1 MIIAIGNSRRDK
13 AFKIVD
19 VTWEQFLNKV
29 SKTIRTVETVD
40 EYGKM
45 NKAKKDDI
53 KDVGGFV
60 GGKLKDGRRSKDSV
74 EFRSMLTLDLDYAE
88 NDLWEQVTKRFK
100 FACCIYSTHK
110 HKRDKHRLR
119 LIIPLSRNVNADE
132 YTAIGRLIASDI
144 GIEQFDDSTYE
155 PARLMYW
162 PSTSSNGEF
171 IFEKQDGEF
180 LNPDS
185 ILSRYED
192 YRDSSKWPI
201 SSRQNKVI
209 KNNISHQMQALAKQ
223 SNPLE
228 KEGLIG
234 AFCRAYTME
243 EAIDKFLNHIYKP
256 SLIKG
261 RYDYVE
267 ADSTSGLVIYEDK
280 FAYSHHAT
288 DKAANVLCNAFD
300 LVRIHKFS
308 ELDAN
313 IDEDTRTSRLP
324 SFKAMRKFCT
334 KDELVQKQITNEK
347 MKDIGQEFGELEDN
361 DNKLEIDLTGE
372 IKDTL
377 NNIVKI
383 LRNDKNLHGIA
394 YNKHKDMLDVK
405 GKLPW
410 IRLKEG
416 WNDSDLASLKIY
428 LEKKYNIWSPAK
440 LKDALLAVATER
452 AFHPVIDY
460 LEDLEE
466 WDGKERLETLLI
478 KYLGAEDN
486 AYTREVTRKT
496 LVAAIARV
504 YEPGV
509 KFDSVLIL
517 NGKQG
522 MGKSTLF
529 SKLGGKWFSDNLT
542 LEDMKD
548 KTAAEKLQGFW
559 IMELGELAGMRKA
572 EVENVKSF
580 ITRTDDKYRASY
592 GVNVESHPRQC
603 IIVGTT
609 NNKGGFLR
617 DVTGNR
623 RFWPVTVDPDKALS
637 SPWDLEDVDKIW
649 AEALYVYKQGE
660 ELYLK
665 GEVLEI
671 ASKEQS
677 EAMESDDREGL
688 VREYLNK
695 LLPNNWSS
703 MNLYER
709 RKFLNGDDLVGGQ
722 VGTEKR
728 KAVCSMEIWCEC
740 FGKDASSLKKSD
752 SYEITAIMS
761 KIEGWELYS
770 GNKTNTMR
778 FPIYNKQRAFVRV
791 E

>member
-308 ELDAN
+308 ELDVN

-460 LEDLEE
+460 LENLEE

>member
-29 SKTIRTVETVD
+29 SKTIRTVESVD

-45 NKAKKDDI
+45 NKSKKDDI

-209 KNNISHQMQALAKQ
+209 KNNISHQMRALAKQ

-308 ELDAN
+308 ELDVN
-313 IDEDTRTSRLP
+313 SDEDTRTSRLP

-460 LEDLEE
+460 LENLEE

-709 RKFLNGDDLVGGQ
+709 RKFLNGDDLAGGQ

>member
-1 MIIAIGNSRRDK
+1 MER
-13 AFKIVD
+13 
-19 VTWEQFLNKV
+19 
-29 SKTIRTVETVD
+29 
-40 EYGKM
+40 
-45 NKAKKDDI
+45 
-53 KDVGGFV
+53 
-60 GGKLKDGRRSKDSV
+60 
-74 EFRSMLTLDLDYAE
+74 FRFS
-88 NDLWEQVTKRFK
+88 F
-100 FACCIYSTHK
+100 
-110 HKRDKHRLR
+110 
-119 LIIPLSRNVNADE
+119 
-132 YTAIGRLIASDI
+132 
-144 GIEQFDDSTYE
+144 
-155 PARLMYW
+155 
-162 PSTSSNGEF
+162 
-171 IFEKQDGEF
+171 
-180 LNPDS
+180 
-185 ILSRYED
+185 
-192 YRDSSKWPI
+192 
-201 SSRQNKVI
+201 I
-209 KNNISHQMQALAKQ
+209 KNI
-223 SNPLE
+223 
-228 KEGLIG
+228 
-234 AFCRAYTME
+234 FR
-243 EAIDKFLNHIYKP
+243 
-256 SLIKG
+256 
-261 RYDYVE
+261 
-267 ADSTSGLVIYEDK
+267 
-280 FAYSHHAT
+280 
-288 DKAANVLCNAFD
+288 
-300 LVRIHKFS
+300 
-308 ELDAN
+308 
-313 IDEDTRTSRLP
+313 
-324 SFKAMRKFCT
+324 
-334 KDELVQKQITNEK
+334 
-347 MKDIGQEFGELEDN
+347 
-361 DNKLEIDLTGE
+361 
-372 IKDTL
+372 
-377 NNIVKI
+377 
-383 LRNDKNLHGIA
+383 
-394 YNKHKDMLDVK
+394 
-405 GKLPW
+405 
-410 IRLKEG
+410 
-416 WNDSDLASLKIY
+416 
-428 LEKKYNIWSPAK
+428 KKYNIWSPAK

-728 KAVCSMEIWCEC
+728 KAVCSREIWCEC

>member
-1 MIIAIGNSRRDK
+1 MIIAIGNSRRDRI
-13 AFKIVD
+13 FKNVD
-19 VTWEQFLNKV
+19 ISWEQFLKKV
-29 SKTIRTVETVD
+29 SNTIRTVETVE
-40 EYGKM
+40 EYRRMSKS
-45 NKAKKDDI
+45 NKDNI
-53 KDVGGFV
+53 KDVGGFI
-60 GGKLKDGRRSKDSV
+60 GGKLIDGKRRKNSV
-74 EFRSMLTLDLDYAE
+74 DFRSMLTLDLDYAE
-88 NDLWEQVTKRFK
+88 KDLWYQVTKKFD

-110 HKRDKHRLR
+110 HTREKQRLR
-119 LIIPLSRNVNADE
+119 LIIPLRRNVTSDE
-132 YTAIGRLIASDI
+132 YTAIARLIASDI

-155 PARLMYW
+155 PSRLMYW
-162 PSTSSNGEF
+162 PSTSCDGEF
-171 IFEKQDGEF
+171 IFEKQDGDF
-180 LNPDS
+180 LNPDN

-201 SSRQNKVI
+201 SSRQSKII
-209 KNNISHQMQALAKQ
+209 KTNISRQA
-223 SNPLE
+223 NPLE

-234 AFCRAYTME
+234 AFCRAYTIE

-256 SLIKG
+256 SLIRG
-261 RYDYVE
+261 RYDYIE
-267 ADSTSGLVIYEDK
+267 ADSTAGLVIYEDK

-288 DKAANVLCNAFD
+288 DKAANTLCNAFD

-308 ELDAN
+308 DLDIN
-313 IDEDTRTSRLP
+313 EDEGTSSSRLS
-324 SFKAMRKFCT
+324 SFKAMKEFCA
-334 KDELVQKQITNEK
+334 KDDLVQKQITTEK
-347 MKDIGQEFGELEDN
+347 LKKVKEEFSKVKDI
-361 DNKLEIDLTGE
+361 DNKLDIDLSGE

-377 NNIVKI
+377 NNIVNI
-383 LRNDKNLHGIA
+383 LRSDENLQGIA
-394 YNKHKDMLDVK
+394 YNKHKHMIDVK
-405 GKLPW
+405 GELPW

-416 WNDSDLASLKIY
+416 WNDTDLASLKVYI
-428 LEKKYNIWSPAK
+428 EKNYNIWSPAK
-440 LKDALLAVATER
+440 LKDALLSVATER

-460 LEDLEE
+460 LEALEE
-466 WDGKERLETLLI
+466 WDGMQRLETLLVE
-478 KYLGAEDN
+478 YLGAEDN
-486 AYTREVTRKT
+486 NYTRAVTRKT

-572 EVENVKSF
+572 EIENVKSF

-592 GVNVESHPRQC
+592 GINVESHPRQC

-623 RFWPVTVDPDKALS
+623 RFWPVAVEQDKALK
-637 SPWDLEDVDKIW
+637 SPWDLKDEEINQIW
-649 AEALYVYKQGE
+649 AEALYIYKQGE

-665 GEVLEI
+665 GDVLKI
-671 ASKEQS
+671 ATKEQS

-688 VREYLNK
+688 VREYLEK
-695 LLPNNWSS
+695 PLPSNWDD

-709 RKFLNGDDLVGGQ
+709 RNFLNGDNFGEAK

-728 KAVCSMEIWCEC
+728 KTVCSMEIWCEC
-740 FGKDASSLKKSD
+740 FGMDSARMKKTD
-752 SYEITAIMS
+752 SYEINAIMAR
-761 KIEGWELYS
+761 INGWKPYD
-770 GNKTNTMR
+770 GNKTGTIK
-778 FPIYNKQRAFVRV
+778 FKIYNKQRAYIK
-791 E
+791 EEQEEDI

>member
-261 RYDYVE
+261 RYDYIE

>member
-110 HKRDKHRLR
+110 HKRDKNRLR

-308 ELDAN
+308 ELDVN

-460 LEDLEE
+460 LENLEE

-709 RKFLNGDDLVGGQ
+709 RKFLNGDDLAGGQ

>member
-460 LEDLEE
+460 LENLEE

>member
-677 EAMESDDREGL
+677 EAMEGDDREGL

>member
-209 KNNISHQMQALAKQ
+209 KNNISHQMRALAKQ

-308 ELDAN
+308 ELDVN
-313 IDEDTRTSRLP
+313 SDEDTRTSRLP

-460 LEDLEE
+460 LENLEE

-509 KFDSVLIL
+509 KFDSILIL

-709 RKFLNGDDLVGGQ
+709 RKFLNGDDLAGGQ

>member
-74 EFRSMLTLDLDYAE
+74 EFRSVLTLDLDYAE

-261 RYDYVE
+261 RYDYIE

-709 RKFLNGDDLVGGQ
+709 RKFLNGDDLAGGQ

>member
-13 AFKIVD
+13 VFKNVD
-19 VTWEQFLNKV
+19 ITWEQFLNKV
-29 SKTIRTVETVD
+29 SKTIRTVETVG

-110 HKRDKHRLR
+110 HKRDKNRLR

-261 RYDYVE
+261 RYDYIE

>member
-308 ELDAN
+308 ELDVN
-313 IDEDTRTSRLP
+313 SDEDTRTSRLP

-460 LEDLEE
+460 LENLEE

>member
-19 VTWEQFLNKV
+19 ITWEQFLNKV
-29 SKTIRTVETVD
+29 SKTIRTVEIVD

-261 RYDYVE
+261 RYDYIE

>member
-1 MIIAIGNSRRDK
+1 MIIAIGNSRKDK
-13 AFKIVD
+13 TFKIVD
-19 VTWEQFLNKV
+19 ISWEQFLNKV
-29 SKTIRTVETVD
+29 SNTVRTVETIE
-40 EYGKM
+40 EYEKM
-45 NKAKKDDI
+45 KKSIKDDI

-60 GGKLKDGRRSKDSV
+60 GGKLKDGRRRKDSV

-88 NDLWEQVTKRFK
+88 SDLWEKVTRLFN

-110 HKRDKHRLR
+110 HKKDKHRLR
-119 LIIPLSRNVNADE
+119 LIIPLSRNVTSDE
-132 YTAIGRLIASDI
+132 YTAIARLIASDI

-155 PARLMYW
+155 PSRLMYW

-171 IFEKQDGEF
+171 IFKKQEGEF
-180 LNPDS
+180 LNPDTV
-185 ILSRYED
+185 LSRYED
-192 YRDSSKWPI
+192 YRDSSKWPV
-201 SSRQNKVI
+201 SSRQSKI
-209 KNNISHQMQALAKQ
+209 IQNNISKQA
-223 SNPLE
+223 NPLE

-234 AFCRAYTME
+234 AFCRAYTVE

-261 RYDYVE
+261 RYDYIE
-267 ADSTSGLVIYEDK
+267 ADSTAGLVIYENK

-288 DKAANVLCNAFD
+288 DKAANILCNAFD

-308 ELDAN
+308 HLD
-313 IDEDTRTSRLP
+313 IDIEEDTRTSRLP
-324 SFKAMRKFCT
+324 SFKEMRKFCT
-334 KDELVQKQITNEK
+334 KDDLVQKQITNEK
-347 MKDIGQEFGELEDN
+347 MKVIKNEFSKAEDN
-361 DNKLEIDLTGE
+361 DNTLEIDLTGE

-383 LRNDKNLHGIA
+383 LKSDNNLQGIA
-394 YNKHKDMLDVK
+394 YNKHKYMLDVK
-405 GKLPW
+405 GDLPW
-410 IRLKEG
+410 TRLKDG
-416 WNDSDLASLKIY
+416 WNDSDLASLKVY
-428 LEKKYNIWSPAK
+428 LEKNYNIWSPAK

-452 AFHPVIDY
+452 AFHPVVDY
-460 LEDLEE
+460 LESLEE
-466 WDGKERLETLLI
+466 WDGEERLERLLI
-478 KYLGAEDN
+478 DYLGAEDN
-486 AYTREVTRKT
+486 RYTREVTRKT
-496 LVAAIARV
+496 LVAAVSRV
-504 YEPGV
+504 YNPGV

-559 IMELGELAGMRKA
+559 IMELGELAGMKKA

-617 DVTGNR
+617 DITGNR
-623 RFWPVTVDPDKALS
+623 RFWPVKVDPDKS
-637 SPWDLEDVDKIW
+637 SKSPWDLKDIDKIW
-649 AEALYVYKQGE
+649 AEALYIYRQGE

-665 GEVLEI
+665 GEVLEM
-671 ASKEQS
+671 ATKEQS

-688 VREYLNK
+688 VREYLNTP
-695 LLPNNWSS
+695 LPKNWAN

-709 RKFLNGDDLVGGQ
+709 RNYLNGDTLIGADG
-722 VGTEKR
+722 EKEER
-728 KAVCSMEIWCEC
+728 KSVCTMEIWCEC
-740 FGKDASSLKKSD
+740 FGRDAASLKKSD

-778 FPIYNKQRAFVRV
+778 FSIYNKQRAFVRV
-791 E
+791 ERV

>member
-209 KNNISHQMQALAKQ
+209 KNNISHQMRALAKQ

-234 AFCRAYTME
+234 AFCRTYTME

-308 ELDAN
+308 ELDVN
-313 IDEDTRTSRLP
+313 SDEDTRTSRLP

-460 LEDLEE
+460 LENLEE

-709 RKFLNGDDLVGGQ
+709 RKFLNGDDLAGGQ

>member
-155 PARLMYW
+155 PARFMYW

-677 EAMESDDREGL
+677 EAMEGDDREGL

>member
-13 AFKIVD
+13 VFKNVD
-19 VTWEQFLNKV
+19 ITWEQFLNKV

-119 LIIPLSRNVNADE
+119 LIIPLSRNINTDE

-261 RYDYVE
+261 RYDYIE

-460 LEDLEE
+460 LENLEE

>member
-88 NDLWEQVTKRFK
+88 NDLWEQVTKIFK

-209 KNNISHQMQALAKQ
+209 KNNISHQMRALAKQ

-234 AFCRAYTME
+234 AFCRTYTME

-308 ELDAN
+308 ELDVN
-313 IDEDTRTSRLP
+313 SDEDTRTSRLP

-460 LEDLEE
+460 LENLEE

-709 RKFLNGDDLVGGQ
+709 RKFLNGDDLAGGQ

>member
-1 MIIAIGNSRRDK
+1 
-13 AFKIVD
+13 
-19 VTWEQFLNKV
+19 
-29 SKTIRTVETVD
+29 
-40 EYGKM
+40 
-45 NKAKKDDI
+45 
-53 KDVGGFV
+53 
-60 GGKLKDGRRSKDSV
+60 
-74 EFRSMLTLDLDYAE
+74 
-88 NDLWEQVTKRFK
+88 
-100 FACCIYSTHK
+100 
-110 HKRDKHRLR
+110 
-119 LIIPLSRNVNADE
+119 
-132 YTAIGRLIASDI
+132 
-144 GIEQFDDSTYE
+144 
-155 PARLMYW
+155 
-162 PSTSSNGEF
+162 
-171 IFEKQDGEF
+171 
-180 LNPDS
+180 
-185 ILSRYED
+185 
-192 YRDSSKWPI
+192 
-201 SSRQNKVI
+201 
-209 KNNISHQMQALAKQ
+209 
-223 SNPLE
+223 
-228 KEGLIG
+228 
-234 AFCRAYTME
+234 
-243 EAIDKFLNHIYKP
+243 
-256 SLIKG
+256 
-261 RYDYVE
+261 
-267 ADSTSGLVIYEDK
+267 
-280 FAYSHHAT
+280 
-288 DKAANVLCNAFD
+288 
-300 LVRIHKFS
+300 
-308 ELDAN
+308 
-313 IDEDTRTSRLP
+313 
-324 SFKAMRKFCT
+324 MRKFCT

-460 LEDLEE
+460 LENLEE

>member
-209 KNNISHQMQALAKQ
+209 KNNISHQMRALAKQ

-308 ELDAN
+308 ELDVN
-313 IDEDTRTSRLP
+313 SDEDTRTSRLP

-460 LEDLEE
+460 LENLEE

>member
-13 AFKIVD
+13 VFKNVD
-19 VTWEQFLNKV
+19 ITWEQFLNKV
-29 SKTIRTVETVD
+29 SKTIRTVETVG

-234 AFCRAYTME
+234 DFCRAYTME

-261 RYDYVE
+261 RYDYIE

-460 LEDLEE
+460 LENLEE

>member
-29 SKTIRTVETVD
+29 SNTIRTVETVD

-110 HKRDKHRLR
+110 HKRDKNRLR

-132 YTAIGRLIASDI
+132 YTAIGRLISSDI

-201 SSRQNKVI
+201 SSRQNKII

-308 ELDAN
+308 ELDVN

-460 LEDLEE
+460 LENLEE

-709 RKFLNGDDLVGGQ
+709 RKFLNGDDLAGGQ

>member
-13 AFKIVD
+13 VFKNVD
-19 VTWEQFLNKV
+19 ITWEQFLNKV
-29 SKTIRTVETVD
+29 SKTIRTVETVG

-110 HKRDKHRLR
+110 HKRDKNRLR

-261 RYDYVE
+261 RYDYIE

-677 EAMESDDREGL
+677 EAMEGDDREGL

>member
-29 SKTIRTVETVD
+29 SNTIRTVETVD

-110 HKRDKHRLR
+110 HKRDKNRLR

-132 YTAIGRLIASDI
+132 YTAIGRLISSDI

-308 ELDAN
+308 ELDVN

-460 LEDLEE
+460 LENLEE

-709 RKFLNGDDLVGGQ
+709 RKFLNGDDLAGGQ

>member
-13 AFKIVD
+13 VFKNVD
-19 VTWEQFLNKV
+19 ITWEQFLNKV
-29 SKTIRTVETVD
+29 SKTIRTVETVG

-261 RYDYVE
+261 RYDYIE

-460 LEDLEE
+460 LENLEE

>member
-261 RYDYVE
+261 RYDYIE

-592 GVNVESHPRQC
+592 GVNVENHPRQC

>member
-209 KNNISHQMQALAKQ
+209 KNNISHQMRALAKQ

-308 ELDAN
+308 ELDVN
-313 IDEDTRTSRLP
+313 SDEDTRTSRLP

-460 LEDLEE
+460 LENLEE

-709 RKFLNGDDLVGGQ
+709 RKFLNGDDLAGGQ

>member
-209 KNNISHQMQALAKQ
+209 KNNISHQMRALAKQ

-308 ELDAN
+308 ELDVN

-460 LEDLEE
+460 LENLEE

-709 RKFLNGDDLVGGQ
+709 RKFLNGDDLAGGQ

>member
-209 KNNISHQMQALAKQ
+209 KNNISHQMRALAKQ

-313 IDEDTRTSRLP
+313 ID
-324 SFKAMRKFCT
+324 
-334 KDELVQKQITNEK
+334 
-347 MKDIGQEFGELEDN
+347 
-361 DNKLEIDLTGE
+361 
-372 IKDTL
+372 
-377 NNIVKI
+377 
-383 LRNDKNLHGIA
+383 
-394 YNKHKDMLDVK
+394 
-405 GKLPW
+405 
-410 IRLKEG
+410 
-416 WNDSDLASLKIY
+416 
-428 LEKKYNIWSPAK
+428 
-440 LKDALLAVATER
+440 
-452 AFHPVIDY
+452 
-460 LEDLEE
+460 
-466 WDGKERLETLLI
+466 
-478 KYLGAEDN
+478 
-486 AYTREVTRKT
+486 
-496 LVAAIARV
+496 
-504 YEPGV
+504 
-509 KFDSVLIL
+509 
-517 NGKQG
+517 
-522 MGKSTLF
+522 
-529 SKLGGKWFSDNLT
+529 
-542 LEDMKD
+542 
-548 KTAAEKLQGFW
+548 
-559 IMELGELAGMRKA
+559 
-572 EVENVKSF
+572 
-580 ITRTDDKYRASY
+580 
-592 GVNVESHPRQC
+592 
-603 IIVGTT
+603 
-609 NNKGGFLR
+609 
-617 DVTGNR
+617 
-623 RFWPVTVDPDKALS
+623 
-637 SPWDLEDVDKIW
+637 
-649 AEALYVYKQGE
+649 
-660 ELYLK
+660 
-665 GEVLEI
+665 
-671 ASKEQS
+671 
-677 EAMESDDREGL
+677 
-688 VREYLNK
+688 
-695 LLPNNWSS
+695 
-703 MNLYER
+703 
-709 RKFLNGDDLVGGQ
+709 
-722 VGTEKR
+722 
-728 KAVCSMEIWCEC
+728 
-740 FGKDASSLKKSD
+740 
-752 SYEITAIMS
+752 
-761 KIEGWELYS
+761 
-770 GNKTNTMR
+770 
-778 FPIYNKQRAFVRV
+778 
-791 E
+791 

>member
-119 LIIPLSRNVNADE
+119 LIIPLSRNVNTDE

-180 LNPDS
+180 LNPDF

-209 KNNISHQMQALAKQ
+209 KNNISHQMRALAKQ

-261 RYDYVE
+261 RYDYIE

-347 MKDIGQEFGELEDN
+347 MKDIGKEFGELEDN
-361 DNKLEIDLTGE
+361 DNKLEINLTGE

>member
-13 AFKIVD
+13 VFKNVD
-19 VTWEQFLNKV
+19 ITWEQFLNKV
-29 SKTIRTVETVD
+29 SKTIRTVETVG

-234 AFCRAYTME
+234 DFCRAYTME

-261 RYDYVE
+261 RYDYIE

-460 LEDLEE
+460 LENLEE

-695 LLPNNWSS
+695 LLPNNW
-703 MNLYER
+703 N
-709 RKFLNGDDLVGGQ
+709 
-722 VGTEKR
+722 
-728 KAVCSMEIWCEC
+728 
-740 FGKDASSLKKSD
+740 
-752 SYEITAIMS
+752 
-761 KIEGWELYS
+761 
-770 GNKTNTMR
+770 
-778 FPIYNKQRAFVRV
+778 
-791 E
+791 

>member
-13 AFKIVD
+13 VFKNVD
-19 VTWEQFLNKV
+19 ITWEQFLNKV
-29 SKTIRTVETVD
+29 SKTIRTVETVG

-308 ELDAN
+308 ELDVN
-313 IDEDTRTSRLP
+313 SDEDTRTSRLP

-460 LEDLEE
+460 LENLEE

-665 GEVLEI
+665 GEMLEI

>member
-209 KNNISHQMQALAKQ
+209 KNNISHQMRALAKQ

-308 ELDAN
+308 ELDVN

-460 LEDLEE
+460 LENLEE

>member
-13 AFKIVD
+13 VFKNVD
-19 VTWEQFLNKV
+19 ITWEQFLNKV
-29 SKTIRTVETVD
+29 SKTIRTVETVG

-88 NDLWEQVTKRFK
+88 NDLWEQVTKRLK

-261 RYDYVE
+261 RYDYIE

>member
-234 AFCRAYTME
+234 AFCRTYTME

-308 ELDAN
+308 ELDVN
-313 IDEDTRTSRLP
+313 SDEDTRTSRLP

-460 LEDLEE
+460 LENLEE

>member
-13 AFKIVD
+13 VFKNVD
-19 VTWEQFLNKV
+19 ITWEQFLNKV
-29 SKTIRTVETVD
+29 SKTIRTVETVG

-261 RYDYVE
+261 RYDYIE